1 MSSSSNRTQVNGY
14 TAVSESDSDSD
25 GSEAHE
31 TDYHDTSSLRPHHE
45 PSDDQARR
53 RSFMEEDEDL
63 LQIDTSIKD
72 DKKDGPVT
80 WTSLPH
86 KRQLAIL
93 VAARLSEPL
102 VQSSLR
108 VCHSNSPDDLKRHT
122 NSSSH
127 IYSTS

>member
-1 MSSSSNRTQVNGY
+1 
-14 TAVSESDSDSD
+14 
-25 GSEAHE
+25 
-31 TDYHDTSSLRPHHE
+31 
-45 PSDDQARR
+45 
-53 RSFMEEDEDL
+53 MEEDEDL